1 MNILLF
7 SFISFAADAYDNW
20 TYLEDVLCL
29 YE

>member
-7 SFISFAADAYDNW
+7 SFISFAADAYDNR
-20 TYLEDVLCL
+20 TYLENLLWL